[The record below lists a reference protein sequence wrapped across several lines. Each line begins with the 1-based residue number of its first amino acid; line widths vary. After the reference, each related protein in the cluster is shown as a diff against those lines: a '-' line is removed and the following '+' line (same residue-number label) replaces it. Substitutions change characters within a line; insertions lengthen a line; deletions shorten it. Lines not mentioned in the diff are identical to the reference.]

1 MNRGFD
7 GSQYYPPLMSADSR
21 LVLGWDTPTEITQD
35 GIYQVYAAG
44 ATTSTG
50 VQIYKISYGMPAN
63 EYLLIENRQS
73 IGFDNIPGGGG
84 IVIYHID
91 DNTGYDTEGY
101 PGQSG
106 WPANGNHYRV
116 AILQADGNYNL
127 EKGNNRGDSGDLWN
141 QGDKLLPSTGDVNTG
156 PFPNTDSY
164 QGGIVT
170 RTGISITD
178 ISASGT
184 TMSFRATGFGV
195 TQPPTP
201 SPPPT
206 SSPTLSP
213 TVPPTPCVGMA
224 VQVNLLTDN
233 YPQETEWTITNDC
246 EGGALVQSS
255 PAYPAQATSY
265 TNQYCLSNAKY
276 TFTINDSAEDG
287 TYSFDN

>member
-127 EKGNNRGDSGDLWN
+127 EKGNNR
-141 QGDKLLPSTGDVNTG
+141 
-156 PFPNTDSY
+156 
-164 QGGIVT
+164 
-170 RTGISITD
+170 
-178 ISASGT
+178 
-184 TMSFRATGFGV
+184 
-195 TQPPTP
+195 
-201 SPPPT
+201 
-206 SSPTLSP
+206 
-213 TVPPTPCVGMA
+213 
-224 VQVNLLTDN
+224 
-233 YPQETEWTITNDC
+233 TEKHTK
-246 EGGALVQSS
+246 GSR
-255 PAYPAQATSY
+255 
-265 TNQYCLSNAKY
+265 
-276 TFTINDSAEDG
+276 
-287 TYSFDN
+287 